1 MKTNPP
7 PTLIKSDGS
16 SAEHITPSAANNR
29 PGGKKIKVLYVED
42 EEVLAMLVRDHLV
55 RNGFEV
61 FWTPNGNE
69 AELMFAENK
78 PDLCIL
84 DIMLPGKNGFEIG
97 KSIRQADKAVPIIF
111 LTAKSE
117 AKDVVEG
124 FKSGGNDYLKK
135 PFSLDELMARVNN
148 LLNMAGK
155 VSNGQYRIGSLS
167 FDPVRMIIHH
177 DEQSVSLSHRE
188 NELLKMLIEMAGK
201 PVERK
206 QILLDLWG
214 DDHFFNSR
222 NLDVYI
228 TRLRKYLK
236 MDPDVQLITLKG
248 VGYQLVTG

>member
-1 MKTNPP
+1 MKISPSTAPGING
-7 PTLIKSDGS
+7 TSTQHSRS
-16 SAEHITPSAANNR
+16 SGRKTH
-29 PGGKKIKVLYVED
+29 VLYVED
-42 EEVLAMLVRDHLV
+42 EEVLAMLVRDHLT

-61 FWTPNGNE
+61 HWTPNGAE
-69 AELMFAENK
+69 AEILFRERK

-84 DIMLPGKNGFEIG
+84 DIMLPGMSGYEIG
-97 KSIRQADKAVPIIF
+97 KAIRQTDKSVPIIF
-111 LTAKSE
+111 LTARSE

-135 PFSLDELMARVNN
+135 PFSLEELMARINN
-148 LLNMAGK
+148 LLSMAGK
-155 VSNGQYRIGSLS
+155 VTPGQFRIGTLS
-167 FDPVRMIIHH
+167 FDPVRMVIQNG
-177 DEQSVSLSHRE
+177 EQVVSLSHRE
-188 NELLKMLIEMAGK
+188 NELLKMLITMAGK

-228 TRLRKYLK
+228 TRLRKYLR
-236 MDPDVQLITLKG
+236 MDPEVQLITLKG